1 MKKYVFLYLISTL
14 TNQSVYSQ
22 ITEYIELSTKGVFG
36 RSEMVVYCDNNSY
49 DDLEYLYIGR
59 NNDNYHWVKYTGA
72 KDVIIIMN
80 DNENDTRELCYKHQT
95 DEKATCKTV
104 DAFASIYKLKAKEN
118 IFEVW
123 ISKINVKPNES

>member
-1 MKKYVFLYLISTL
+1 MKKYVFLFLISIL
-14 TNQSVYSQ
+14 TNHSIYSQ

-36 RSEMVVYCDNNSY
+36 RSEMVVYNDNVDYN
-49 DDLEYLYIGR
+49 DLEYLYIGP
-59 NNDNYHWVKYTGA
+59 NNDNYHFKYTGA

-80 DNENDTRELCYKHQT
+80 DNQNDTRELCYKHKS

-104 DAFASIYKLKAKEN
+104 DAFASIYKLRAKEN

-123 ISKINVKPNES
+123 ISKINIKTNES

>member
-1 MKKYVFLYLISTL
+1 MKKYVFLFLISIL
-14 TNQSVYSQ
+14 TNHSIYSQ

-36 RSEMVVYCDNNSY
+36 RSEMVVYNDNVDY
-49 DDLEYLYIGR
+49 DDLEYLYIGP

-80 DNENDTRELCYKHQT
+80 DNQNDTRELCYKHKS

-104 DAFASIYKLKAKEN
+104 DAFASVHKLRAKEN

-123 ISKINVKPNES
+123 ISKINIKTNES